1 MFKLQISS
9 IFNFDWA
16 HQSWISGLLGVKYL
30 NIVNFSDNENSSD
43 EGRAKKKRGRDSSA
57 SSNSDSGFL
66 GKKSNKKR
74 SKDDD
79 PLSLNTREK
88 KLKLP
93 RKNIALLS
101 EHEIRDRYR
110 YKKHTCQLSDLP
122 TKTKVIHLKV
132 WFCETSLFTYI
143 VH

>member
-1 MFKLQISS
+1 MPPKERTFLRFVLPALKI
-9 IFNFDWA
+9 
-16 HQSWISGLLGVKYL
+16 VKYL
-30 NIVNFSDNENSSD
+30 NIINFSDNENSSD

-93 RKNIALLS
+93 KKNIALLS

-132 WFCETSLFTYI
+132 
-143 VH
+143 

>member
-1 MFKLQISS
+1 MA
-9 IFNFDWA
+9 DP
-16 HQSWISGLLGVKYL
+16 V
-30 NIVNFSDNENSSD
+30 
-43 EGRAKKKRGRDSSA
+43 
-57 SSNSDSGFL
+57 

-132 WFCETSLFTYI
+132 
-143 VH
+143 